1 MVKTTRLVLAAVSL
15 CAAYSSANA
24 AALAL
29 GATMPDS
36 TTKLLNVDGRELT
49 LAKVAGKQG
58 TLVIFSCNHCPWV
71 KAWETRMVAIGNA
84 AMAEGVGVVAVNS
97 NDPKVYPDD
106 DLVRMKERAKD
117 GGYRFPYVM
126 DTTSEVGRAFG
137 ATHTPE
143 AFLFDASGRLVYH
156 GTIDDNAR
164 DPGKVEH
171 RYLRDALDAV
181 VEGKQPPV
189 QETKA
194 LGCTIVFRR

>member
-1 MVKTTRLVLAAVSL
+1 VKTMRLVLAAVIL
-15 CAAYSSANA
+15 CAAYSRANA
-24 AALAL
+24 AALAI
-29 GATMPDS
+29 GATMPDA
-36 TTKLLNVDGRELT
+36 TTKLLNVDGRELS
-49 LAKVAGKQG
+49 LAQLAGKRG

-84 AMAEGVGVVAVNS
+84 AVAEGVGVVAVNS

-106 DLVRMKERAKD
+106 DLVKMKERARD
-117 GGYRFPYVM
+117 RGYQFPYVM
-126 DTTSEVGRAFG
+126 DSTSEVGRAFG

-181 VEGKQPPV
+181 VAGKQPPV

-194 LGCTIVFRR
+194 LGCTIVFRK

>member
-1 MVKTTRLVLAAVSL
+1 VKTTRLVLAAVCL
-15 CAAYSSANA
+15 CAAYSRANA
-24 AALAL
+24 AALAI
-29 GATMPDS
+29 GATMPDA
-36 TTKLLNVDGRELT
+36 TTKLLNVDGRELS
-49 LAKVAGKQG
+49 LAQLAGKRG

-84 AMAEGVGVVAVNS
+84 AVAEGVGVVAVNS

-106 DLVRMKERAKD
+106 DLVKMKQRARD
-117 GGYRFPYVM
+117 RGYQFPYVM
-126 DTTSEVGRAFG
+126 DSTSEVGRAFG

-181 VEGKQPPV
+181 VAGKQPPV

-194 LGCTIVFRR
+194 LGCTIVFRK

>member
-1 MVKTTRLVLAAVSL
+1 VKTTRLVLAAVCL
-15 CAAYSSANA
+15 CAAYSRANA
-24 AALAL
+24 GALAI
-29 GATMPDS
+29 GATMPDA
-36 TTKLLNVDGRELT
+36 TTKLLNVDGRELS
-49 LAKVAGKQG
+49 LAQLAGKRG

-84 AMAEGVGVVAVNS
+84 AVAEGVGVVAVNS

-106 DLVRMKERAKD
+106 DLVKMKQRARD
-117 GGYRFPYVM
+117 RGYQFPYVM
-126 DTTSEVGRAFG
+126 DSTSEVGRAFG

-181 VEGKQPPV
+181 VAGKQPPV

-194 LGCTIVFRR
+194 LGCTIVFRK